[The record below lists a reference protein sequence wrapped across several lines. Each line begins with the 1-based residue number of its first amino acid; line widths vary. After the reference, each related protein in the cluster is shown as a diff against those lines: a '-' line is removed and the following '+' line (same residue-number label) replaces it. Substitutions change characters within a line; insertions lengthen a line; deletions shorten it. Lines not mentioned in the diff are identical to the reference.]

1 MEGPCK
7 GKMRSTPPPA
17 EILRTVKVSLMP
29 PPRRAM
35 QMPSNACRRSF
46 SPSRTRTITRTVS
59 HGSNAG
65 MFVIKPSRSIA
76 LNRSIPSPSL
86 FLGMPGPQVGPA
98 LARQPL
104 GFPRAP
110 RRDLLV
116 VATQQ
121 YRGHVHPAIARR
133 PRVARRGEQPVLVRN
148 GRRGPLVPER
158 ARQEAHHRVDHA
170 QRPRLAARQHEN
182 ADRQLFRAQAV
193 PPPPVPGPV
202 L

>member
-1 MEGPCK
+1 MEGPCS
-7 GKMRSTPPPA
+7 GKMRSTPTPA
-17 EILRTVKVSLMP
+17 ETLRTVKVSLIP

-35 QMPSNACRRSF
+35 QMPSNAWRRSF

-59 HGSNAG
+59 PGSNAG
-65 MFVIKPSRSIA
+65 MFVFKPSRSIA
-76 LNRSIPSPSL
+76 LNRSIPSASL

-133 PRVARRGEQPVLVRN
+133 PRVARRGEQPVVVRIGRGGLV
-148 GRRGPLVPER
+148 VAER
-158 ARQEAHHRVDHA
+158 ARQAAHHGVDHA
-170 QRPRLAARQHEN
+170 QRRRLAPRQHEI
-182 ADRQLFRAQAV
+182 ADPQPFRAEA
-193 PPPPVPGPV
+193 GRH
-202 L
+202 